1 MGWIEIENMEFY
13 AYHGHFKE
21 EQQVGNRF
29 LINIKIKTNLSA
41 AANSDNLNDALDYQ
55 KVYRLIQKE
64 MKTKSFLIEN
74 IGKRILDALETEFRG
89 QAETIVLK
97 LSKMNPPL
105 GGKVE
110 KVSIVMERQLA
121 NQDL

>member
-29 LINIKIKTNLSA
+29 LLDIKIKTNLQA
-41 AANSDNLNDALDYQ
+41 PAVSDNLNDALDYQ

-64 MKTKSFLIEN
+64 MNTKSFLIEN
-74 IGKRILDALETEFRG
+74 IGKRILDSLEKQFG
-89 QAETIVLK
+89 HQAKKIILK
-97 LSKMNPPL
+97 ISKMNPPL
-105 GGKVE
+105 GGKVQ
-110 KVSIVMERQLA
+110 KVSIIMKQKM
-121 NQDL
+121 